1 MSLQNVKKY
10 APVLF
15 LFVLISTSSYAQ
27 SIDVYG
33 GAPYYFMQ
41 LEKYDEYIDV
51 TNNANYVVGV
61 SVNKYINTF
70 KFEFGFG
77 YGTKNYT
84 FHYRDVASSITE
96 EKMQLSYYMIPIVI
110 HKRLFTDSKNTVS
123 LSLGSVFL
131 KPFDYSKETIF
142 KDGSKRDALDLPVSY
157 EIGNTVRFG
166 MKYGRNL
173 ISPKFMIFT
182 EIYGDYKF
190 NMDYSERGSSAL
202 RHDLTDDKFN
212 LGLKVGVEWIF
223 SKNQLNYYNSN

>member
-1 MSLQNVKKY
+1 MQLDKY
-10 APVLF
+10 AD
-15 LFVLISTSSYAQ
+15 Y
-27 SIDVYG
+27 
-33 GAPYYFMQ
+33 
-41 LEKYDEYIDV
+41 KDV
-51 TNNANYVVGV
+51 TNNLNYTVGV

-70 KFEFGFG
+70 KIEFGFG

-84 FHYRDVASSITE
+84 FHYRDDASPITE
-96 EKMQLSYYMIPIVI
+96 EKMQLNYYMIPIVI

-142 KDGSKRDALDLPVSY
+142 KDGSKLDARDLPVSY

-190 NMDYSERGSSAL
+190 NMDYSESGSSVL
-202 RHDLTDDKFN
+202 RHDLTDDRFN